1 MSQAKRIRPYK
12 TGPKWYSYCAVGIQC
27 PSKLYI
33 IGFQPHKCH
42 ATAHGHVIV
51 HAAVAIMTLIR
62 VCPSI
67 IVHAQYAGCKGELY
81 TEILNSTQLCPS
93 LDFNRQVQYPNSIF
107 VCHMCARS
115 SSDPVSILSLGQ
127 GHQVQAHSS
136 GESYP
141 PISKVL
147 QVKARPST

>member
-1 MSQAKRIRPYK
+1 MSCELVWKEDRKSGIHIVL
-12 TGPKWYSYCAVGIQC
+12 WVYSV

-62 VCPSI
+62 VCPVI

-81 TEILNSTQLCPS
+81 TEVLNSLHNCVPVLISTDKSNIPILF
-93 LDFNRQVQYPNSIF
+93 LF
-107 VCHMCARS
+107 VIC
-115 SSDPVSILSLGQ
+115 VLGLVVILFLSFL
-127 GHQVQAHSS
+127 
-136 GESYP
+136 
-141 PISKVL
+141 
-147 QVKARPST
+147 